1 MVVSM
6 NAPIAAWADTGEES
20 SAVVGSQV
28 AETEPVVPVE
38 EQVTDSSAEPT
49 VESSEIVDVV
59 KTTETPVAFAA
70 GETQNA
76 TAVATIDGTAYDTL
90 AAAIAAVPDS
100 GATPTT
106 ITLNSDATGGVKIN
120 GDKNVILDLNSHT
133 YNVVQG
139 VGSTGTE
146 TNGMQLIKGSTVVIK
161 NGTMT
166 ASANAGL
173 HFMIKNYGD
182 LTLENVVVQASGLG
196 NGDST
201 VNNCGNLTVRGA
213 NASIAAPQGGYAV
226 TTAPLSRPAP
236 STACIPREA
245 SGKRAVLV
253 RIIAALRFPPRLPAV
268 RSDRS
273 ASAIGMRRKI
283 LHGRLTWDPMLRLGP
298 STISQLTW
306 EPVTT
311 QASKTPS
318 RQLNLVIR

>member
-1 MVVSM
+1 MKKRKGADQLLAVALSASMVVSM

-182 LTLENVVVQASGLG
+182 LTLENVVV
-196 NGDST
+196 
-201 VNNCGNLTVRGA
+201 
-213 NASIAAPQGGYAV
+213 
-226 TTAPLSRPAP
+226 
-236 STACIPREA
+236 
-245 SGKRAVLV
+245 
-253 RIIAALRFPPRLPAV
+253 
-268 RSDRS
+268 
-273 ASAIGMRRKI
+273 
-283 LHGRLTWDPMLRLGP
+283 
-298 STISQLTW
+298 
-306 EPVTT
+306 
-311 QASKTPS
+311 
-318 RQLNLVIR
+318 